1 MANGLI
7 TIHPPLRLLV
17 GVWLLQSWRRLCSVA
32 QQSRLLVGLITIFI
46 AGYCAIAFFLFYR
59 GLGSAGLPLSMSAS
73 GDRITAASADVPIR
87 DLYILRVENGQA
99 ASFDFKQGATTRVF
113 KKVPTP

>member
-17 GVWLLQSWRRLCSVA
+17 GVWFLQSWRRLCSVA

-59 GLGSAGLPLSMSAS
+59 GLRFANQFP
-73 GDRITAASADVPIR
+73 RV
-87 DLYILRVENGQA
+87 LR
-99 ASFDFKQGATTRVF
+99 
-113 KKVPTP
+113 